1 MAETPTPAG
10 KKGGAAGRR
19 RCPIC
24 GKPEIAQFRPF
35 CSQRCADLDLGRWLT
50 GEYRIE
56 ADDEADFDE
65 DFPGDDG

>member
-1 MAETPTPAG
+1 MADLPVSGVAG
-10 KKGGAAGRR
+10 GRR

-24 GKPEIAQFRPF
+24 GKPQVKRFRPF

-65 DFPGDDG
+65 DFQGEE